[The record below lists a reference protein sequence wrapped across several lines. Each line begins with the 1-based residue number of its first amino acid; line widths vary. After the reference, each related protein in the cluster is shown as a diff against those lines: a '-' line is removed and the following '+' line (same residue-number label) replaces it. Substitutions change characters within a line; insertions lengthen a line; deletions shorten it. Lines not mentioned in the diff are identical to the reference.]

1 MLHEKAEESPKRL
14 SSKVS
19 LVTTADIII
28 FNTYEDSDKEQS

>member
-28 FNTYEDSDKEQS
+28 ILA

>member
-19 LVTTADIII
+19 LVTTADNKIPM
-28 FNTYEDSDKEQS
+28 K

>member
-19 LVTTADIII
+19 LVTTADIILI
-28 FNTYEDSDKEQS
+28 PRK